1 MAKPKSG
8 PIDKRIGARIKGLR
22 KLCDLTQ
29 AELASLITNID
40 EQASATVI
48 SVNAWENGRS
58 RISDRNLSALSRV
71 IWDELKKTQA
81 YQPKGGGSP
90 ERVHLPN
97 SEYFTG
103 MDGIFYSSD
112 DISTYIKTGK
122 TSAEDIIHNLL
133 ATTDEKISKYVVTI
147 LGIASDQFLVVDRT
161 VDEDGCYCDD
171 RTFQWACNQIT
182 CDDYYELFIDLT
194 HGIRNTVIQYAEKQE
209 ILKEYSKHGGD
220 NKAIRE
226 RTKKKRG
233 VKDEH
238 KTNE

>member
-29 AELASLITNID
+29 AELASLVTNMD

-71 IWDELKKTQA
+71 IWNELKKTQA
-81 YQPKGGGSP
+81 YQPEGGGSP
-90 ERVHLPN
+90 EKVYLPN

-103 MDGIFYSSD
+103 MDDIFYSSD
-112 DISTYIKTGK
+112 DISTYINTGK
-122 TSAEDIIHNLL
+122 TLTEDAIHNLL
-133 ATTDEKISKYVVTI
+133 VDTDEKISEYVATI
-147 LGIASDQFLVVDRT
+147 LDIASDTFLDRA
-161 VDEDGCYCDD
+161 DGYKQGYHDGG
-171 RTFQWACNQIT
+171 RTFQLACSQIT
-182 CDDYYELFIDLT
+182 YDDCYELFFDLVN
-194 HGIRNTVIQYAEKQE
+194 GIRDTVIHYAEKKE

-226 RTKKKRG
+226 HTKKKRG

-238 KTNE
+238 KTDE